1 MEKILVDDST
11 CIGCGACIAID
22 SEHFDFND
30 EGKSSVIS
38 NENLKSNNLSNA
50 IESCPVAAIVMKTVN
65 AIVKKNKNVIVKIA
79 TVKTVIAIKNTRFL
93 NLVFFYLVK
102 LYFAFISS

>member
-50 IESCPVAAIVMKTVN
+50 IESCPVAAIS
-65 AIVKKNKNVIVKIA
+65 IVDNEDSCNCDEKCECNCQEEQECNCEDC
-79 TVKTVIAIKNTRFL
+79 NCE
-93 NLVFFYLVK
+93 NCHCN
-102 LYFAFISS
+102 

>member
-50 IESCPVAAIVMKTVN
+50 IESCPVAAIS
-65 AIVKKNKNVIVKIA
+65 IVDNEDSCNCQEEQEC
-79 TVKTVIAIKNTRFL
+79 NCEDC
-93 NLVFFYLVK
+93 NCENCHCN
-102 LYFAFISS
+102 